1 MREHHAVIAIEGAKA
16 IRGSIFFLCFRCY
29 ERCTSSESVKDE
41 CVIHP
46 WLTGLEALRLVE
58 VWTRSCRSS
67 GAVYKPE
74 FLHSVPSLL
83 FLHQRRQRAHK
94 SESSTDGSRWLIYCS
109 NHKVLI
115 SRPDI
120 SCWASPQKLR
130 ERTRLPC
137 CRTTSFTPYIS
148 CVS

>member
-1 MREHHAVIAIEGAKA
+1 VREHHAVIAIEGAKA

-29 ERCTSSESVKDE
+29 ERSTSSESVKDE
-41 CVIHP
+41 CMIHP
-46 WLTGLEALRLVE
+46 RLTGLEALRLVE

-83 FLHQRRQRAHK
+83 FLHQRPQRAHK
-94 SESSTDGSRWLIYCS
+94 YCS

-120 SCWASPQKLR
+120 NCWASPQKLH
-130 ERTRLPC
+130 ERC

-148 CVS
+148 CAS